1 MKNKNVLILIF
12 ILIFLAVV
20 GYNISSRTA
29 ISKTAPQ
36 NTVSNISESK
46 GMTRSTVLPSY
57 KIVQIRVNNS
67 KLLLMIVRLK
77 EKINESELNNL
88 ANFLKTKVNP
98 NAYKATIDFILPNMQ
113 PTNGAWAIA
122 YFNPNLQINYVT
134 TTKEED
140 LNFDKKNV
148 SKDYVG
154 VWENSAQTY
163 IIIKKISPDR
173 YIFNYVSAT
182 DINEESSD
190 PINLKKVKRNGQT
203 IYIEDEEGSTF
214 YYKINQHGDLL
225 IYNHYGLESQ
235 LKKIK

>member
-1 MKNKNVLILIF
+1 M
-12 ILIFLAVV
+12 
-20 GYNISSRTA
+20 
-29 ISKTAPQ
+29 
-36 NTVSNISESK
+36 
-46 GMTRSTVLPSY
+46 
-57 KIVQIRVNNS
+57 
-67 KLLLMIVRLK
+67 
-77 EKINESELNNL
+77 NNL

-98 NAYKATIDFILPNMQ
+98 NAYKAQIDFILPNMQ
-113 PTNGAWAIA
+113 PNNGAWAIA
-122 YFNPNLQINYVT
+122 YFHPNLQINYVT

-190 PINLKKVKRNGQT
+190 PTNLKKVKRNGQT

-214 YYKINQHGDLL
+214 YYKINQQGDLL